1 MLDHQE
7 LESKRRVAL
16 ILASVKSKTSQEAKI
31 VKIGTK
37 FIIVNIVH
45 VGGHTGKQFS
55 SKTAQSERRVYV
67 PTSEE
72 DSNG

>member
-45 VGGHTGKQFS
+45 VGGHTGKLC
-55 SKTAQSERRVYV
+55 KTAQSERRVYV